1 MSAFL
6 LFTISYYTLDFLK
19 CNLHL
24 PETYVISL
32 LVLLFTVPVTGRSI
46 KNFSQL

>member
-19 CNLHL
+19 CNLQL
-24 PETYVISL
+24 PETYVISIL
-32 LVLLFTVPVTGRSI
+32 IPVSGRSI
-46 KNFSQL
+46 KDFSR

>member
-24 PETYVISL
+24 PETYAISIL
-32 LVLLFTVPVTGRSI
+32 IPVSGGSI
-46 KNFSQL
+46 KDFSR